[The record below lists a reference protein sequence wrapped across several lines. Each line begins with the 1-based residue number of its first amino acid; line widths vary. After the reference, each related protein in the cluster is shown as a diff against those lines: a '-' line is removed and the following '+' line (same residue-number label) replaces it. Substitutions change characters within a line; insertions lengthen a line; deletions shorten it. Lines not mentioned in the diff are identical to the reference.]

1 MNIENKKFISS
12 NNGFVYSVPK
22 TRWKRHLKLMLAYNI
37 SLLKK
42 KQLPKPEL
50 KEEDVKLIA
59 YNIFDINKLNQDDCM
74 DIIKSELSKLGE

>member
-1 MNIENKKFISS
+1 MKIENRKFISA
-12 NNGFVYSVPK
+12 NNGLVYSVPK
-22 TRWKRHLKLMLAYNI
+22 TRWKKHLKLMLAYNI

-50 KEEDVKLIA
+50 KEEDVRLIA